1 VSGGRRSD
9 DEEPGSFADAMS
21 DVVPLEDRDKLR
33 RPPERRSDPPEP
45 ARRPSPGFRVRIE
58 AGHVEGRAEDVG
70 RRTLAALRRGEYPV
84 DESID
89 LHGLDADAARRT
101 LIEAFEANAPTRC
114 LRIVH
119 GRGLHSEDRPVLK
132 ESLPDWLQ
140 RSPLSWRV
148 MAFASAPARQGGPGA
163 TLVLLRRAR

>member
-1 VSGGRRSD
+1 VNGGRRRD

-33 RPPERRSDPPEP
+33 RPPTRPSNPPEP
-45 ARRPSPGFRVRIE
+45 GRRSPPGFRVRTD
-58 AGHVEGRAEDVG
+58 AGRVEGRADDVG

-89 LHGLDADAARRT
+89 LHGLAAAAARRA
-101 LIEAFEANAPTRC
+101 LIRAVEADASARC
-114 LRIVH
+114 LRVVH
-119 GRGLHSEDRPVLK
+119 GRGLHSEDRPIIK

-140 RSPLSWRV
+140 QPPLAWRV
-148 MAFASAPARQGGPGA
+148 MAFASAPGRQGGPGA

>member
-1 VSGGRRSD
+1 VNGGRRRD

-21 DVVPLEDRDKLR
+21 DVVPLEDRDKIR
-33 RPPERRSDPPEP
+33 RPPARPSDPPEP
-45 ARRPSPGFRVRIE
+45 ARRRPPGFRVRTD
-58 AGHVEGRAEDVG
+58 AGRVEGRADDVS

-89 LHGLDADAARRT
+89 LHGLDAAAARGALVRAV
-101 LIEAFEANAPTRC
+101 LANASAHC
-114 LRIVH
+114 LRVVH
-119 GRGLHSEDRPVLK
+119 GRGIHSEDRPVLK

-140 RSPLSWRV
+140 HPPLAWRV
-148 MAFASAPARQGGPGA
+148 MAFASAPGRQGGPGA